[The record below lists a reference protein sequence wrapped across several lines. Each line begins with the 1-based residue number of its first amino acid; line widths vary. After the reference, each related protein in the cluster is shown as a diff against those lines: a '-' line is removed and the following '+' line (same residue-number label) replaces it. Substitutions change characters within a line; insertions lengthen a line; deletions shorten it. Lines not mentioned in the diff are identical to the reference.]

1 MGVVESVIS
10 EPYISGEKDKSYSRI
25 DERAHGITQS
35 DEPVYGEIRDFDV
48 RFGER
53 ELSVCTQ
60 GEFGEIY
67 ESSRTFAKAKCRCF
81 ETHAAHTGTG
91 TRDMDFSI
99 D

>member
-1 MGVVESVIS
+1 MKKI
-10 EPYISGEKDKSYSRI
+10 KDLIITDNKRFFKNDGNIY
-25 DERAHGITQS
+25 HGMRST
-35 DEPVYGEIRDFDV
+35 DAGYNK
-48 RFGER
+48 
-53 ELSVCTQ
+53 
-60 GEFGEIY
+60 FGEIY